1 LLQLLDNV
9 LNVMQLVLQLFLLM
23 GIGVVCG
30 KCKWVDDV
38 GAKQMT
44 NLLLKVVTF
53 CVIVESFLSVEYSIQ
68 KLKYLLV
75 GAGACVV
82 CTFVGLLV
90 LMPFFKNKE
99 ATKQS
104 VLRFGVIFSNCGFMS
119 LPLVS
124 ALLGSQGVFVVSI
137 YVAVFQCF
145 CWTLGV
151 KIYGRFDV
159 KNLKK
164 IIFNPGVIS
173 VLVGLPLFL
182 LKVKCPTVLLSP
194 LGMLADLN
202 TPVAMVVT
210 GYYLSKMTLKIQ
222 KGDGAVFLA
231 ASLRLIVIPLLTFGV
246 LYLLGLR
253 GFLLVTC
260 MVPICA
266 PSASNTSLFAVMFGG
281 DEVYASR
288 LVSICTLLSILTMP
302 LIIAL
307 AQTTV

>member
-1 LLQLLDNV
+1 
-9 LNVMQLVLQLFLLM
+9 M
-23 GIGVVCG
+23 
-30 KCKWVDDV
+30 

-53 CVIVESFLSVEYSIQ
+53 CVIVESFLLVDFSAQ
-68 KLKYLLV
+68 KVKSLLIGGGACFVCTLV
-75 GAGACVV
+75 GI
-82 CTFVGLLV
+82 LV
-90 LMPFFKNKE
+90 LIPFFRKQEKNR
-99 ATKQS
+99 QS
-104 VLRFGVIFSNCGFMS
+104 VLRFGVTFSNCGFMS

-124 ALLGSQGVFVVSI
+124 ALMGPEGVFTVSVF
-137 YVAVFQCF
+137 VAVFQCF

-151 KIYGRFDV
+151 KIYHRFD
-159 KNLKK
+159 KKALKK

-182 LKVKCPTVLLSP
+182 FDVNCPDIILSP

-222 KGDGAVFLA
+222 KGDDCLLLA
-231 ASLRLIVIPLLTFGV
+231 AFLRLVVIPLCTFGV

-253 GFLLVTC
+253 GFLLTTC
-260 MVPICA
+260 MVPVCA
-266 PSASNTSLFAVMFGG
+266 PTASNTSLFAVMFGG
-281 DEVYASR
+281 DQVYASR
-288 LVSICTLLSILTMP
+288 LVSICTLLSIFTMP

-307 AQTTV
+307 AQTTL

>member
-1 LLQLLDNV
+1 MSLFSNV
-9 LNVMQLVLQLFLLM
+9 FSVVQLVFQLFLLM
-23 GIGVVCG
+23 GVGVLCG
-30 KCKWVDDV
+30 KCKWLDDM

-53 CVIVESFLSVEYSIQ
+53 CVIVESFLLVDFSAQ
-68 KLKYLLV
+68 KVKSLLIGGGACFVCTLV
-75 GAGACVV
+75 GI
-82 CTFVGLLV
+82 LV
-90 LMPFFKNKE
+90 LIPFFRRQEKNR
-99 ATKQS
+99 QS
-104 VLRFGVIFSNCGFMS
+104 VLRFGVTFSNCGFMS

-124 ALLGSQGVFVVSI
+124 ALMGPEGVFTVSVF
-137 YVAVFQCF
+137 VAVFQCF

-151 KIYGRFDV
+151 KIYHRFD
-159 KNLKK
+159 KKALKK

-182 LKVKCPTVLLSP
+182 FDVNCPDIILSP

-222 KGDGAVFLA
+222 KGDDCLLLA
-231 ASLRLIVIPLLTFGV
+231 AFLRLVVIPLCTFGV

-253 GFLLVTC
+253 GFLLTTC
-260 MVPICA
+260 MVPVCA
-266 PSASNTSLFAVMFGG
+266 PTASNTSLFAVMFGG
-281 DEVYASR
+281 DQVYASR
-288 LVSICTLLSILTMP
+288 LVSICTLLSIFTMP

-307 AQTTV
+307 AQTTL

>member
-1 LLQLLDNV
+1 MGVGV
-9 LNVMQLVLQLFLLM
+9 L
-23 GIGVVCG
+23 CG
-30 KCKWVDDV
+30 KCKWLDDM

-53 CVIVESFLSVEYSIQ
+53 CVIVESFLLVDFSAQ
-68 KLKYLLV
+68 KVKSLLIGGGACFVCTLV
-75 GAGACVV
+75 GI
-82 CTFVGLLV
+82 LV
-90 LMPFFKNKE
+90 LIPFFRRQEKNR
-99 ATKQS
+99 QS
-104 VLRFGVIFSNCGFMS
+104 VLRFGVTFSNCGFMS

-124 ALLGSQGVFVVSI
+124 ALMGPEGVFTVSVF
-137 YVAVFQCF
+137 VAVFQCF

-151 KIYGRFDV
+151 KIYHRFD
-159 KNLKK
+159 KKALKK

-182 LKVKCPTVLLSP
+182 FDVNCPDIILSP

-222 KGDGAVFLA
+222 KGDDCLLLA
-231 ASLRLIVIPLLTFGV
+231 AFLRLVVIPLCTFGV

-253 GFLLVTC
+253 GFLLTTC
-260 MVPICA
+260 MVPVCA
-266 PSASNTSLFAVMFGG
+266 PTASNTSLFAVMFGG
-281 DEVYASR
+281 DQVYASR
-288 LVSICTLLSILTMP
+288 LVSICTLLSIFTMP

-307 AQTTV
+307 AQTTL